1 MFQDISIRA
10 LAYSIV
16 ATMLAAALIV
26 VGSRRLAHFDA
37 ALVAYTFATLFA
49 LFGIVYRYSVWLQK
63 PPTRMYW
70 RRGWKLFFH
79 PRYIG
84 SNLVL
89 FTKRLVGVF
98 ALNDFIWRRSKQR
111 WLAHWLIMW
120 GCILAVLITFPLV
133 FGWIHFETPPNDF
146 DHYIVYVFGFP
157 TVTVPV
163 HSIAAEMMFHG
174 LIYSAVMVTAGVMI
188 AMWRRM
194 RERSAAVL
202 QQFGEDIFPLVLLF
216 GISVTGLLL
225 WVSYA
230 FMNGYGYEFLSLFHA
245 VTVIVGLLWLP
256 FGKFFHI
263 FQRPAQMSV
272 YFYKDIGDRE
282 ERAHCRRCG
291 ADYAS
296 QMQVND
302 LMVVL
307 RELGYDYEMDEPG
320 TDHYQQVCPHCRR
333 VMFGLSQ
340 GATMV
345 HAGRDPGMAVQGIHN
360 G

>member
-1 MFQDISIRA
+1 MFRTISFSA
-10 LAYSIV
+10 LAHAAA
-16 ATMLAAALIV
+16 ATLVAAALIV
-26 VGSRRLAHFDA
+26 LGSRRLAHFDA

-49 LFGIVYRYSVWLQK
+49 FFGIVYRYSVWRQK
-63 PPTRMYW
+63 PPTARL
-70 RRGWKLFFH
+70 RRRSWKLFLT
-79 PRYIG
+79 PRYLG
-84 SNLVL
+84 SNAAL
-89 FTKRLVGVF
+89 FVKRLVGVF

-146 DHYIVYVFGFP
+146 EHYTVYVFGFP

-163 HSIAAEMMFHG
+163 HSFAAEIMFHG
-174 LIYSAVMVTAGVMI
+174 LIYSSIMVTAGVMI

-194 RERSAAVL
+194 REGGAAAL

-230 FMNGYGYEFLSLFHA
+230 YMNGYGYDFLSLFHA

-263 FQRPAQMSV
+263 FQRPAQMGV
-272 YFYKDIGDRE
+272 YFYKDIGERE
-282 ERAHCRRCG
+282 GRARCHRCN
-291 ADYAS
+291 AEYAS
-296 QMQVND
+296 QMQVED
-302 LMVVL
+302 LMAVL
-307 RELGYDYEMDEPG
+307 DELGYEYQIDRAN
-320 TDHYQQVCPHCRR
+320 TDHYQHVCPRCRR
-333 VMFGLSQ
+333 ILFGLAQ
-340 GATMV
+340 GAVMV
-345 HAGRDPGMAVQGIHN
+345 HAGRNPGVAAQSVPN